1 MTPQLF
7 LLLIDIYK
15 TFVLLSTGM
24 VYGLDVGREM
34 EKRIIKNENL
44 WGHVYGFVLSS
55 VLLVMQYNYTI
66 KFAPFW
72 HLSCS
77 ILSCLQ
83 RCLKRMPLQIMPQVI
98 SNSVFVLAYPVYP
111 PSPFITSRLCSCV
124 CKKCNK
130 IILWLYNLLS
140 FFEVLKYALLLIL

>member
-44 WGHVYGFVLSS
+44 
-55 VLLVMQYNYTI
+55 
-66 KFAPFW
+66 
-72 HLSCS
+72 
-77 ILSCLQ
+77 
-83 RCLKRMPLQIMPQVI
+83 
-98 SNSVFVLAYPVYP
+98 
-111 PSPFITSRLCSCV
+111 
-124 CKKCNK
+124 
-130 IILWLYNLLS
+130 
-140 FFEVLKYALLLIL
+140 